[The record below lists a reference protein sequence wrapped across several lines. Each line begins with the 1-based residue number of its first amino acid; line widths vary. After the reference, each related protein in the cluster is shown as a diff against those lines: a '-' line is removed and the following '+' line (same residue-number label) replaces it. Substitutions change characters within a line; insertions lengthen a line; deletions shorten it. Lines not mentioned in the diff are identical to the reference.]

1 MQGVAIDTGK
11 NFDNVPQ
18 EKALE
23 ALLALGFPAN
33 HVAAWAFGL
42 QDLARHV
49 SLNGA
54 KSKESFYATNGVPQG
69 DPMSMIAAAALLGQ
83 WTLEIP

>member
-1 MQGVAIDTGK
+1 M
-11 NFDNVPQ
+11 
-18 EKALE
+18 
-23 ALLALGFPAN
+23 LLPGL
-33 HVAAWAFGL
+33 FGL
-42 QDLARHV
+42 QHLARHV

-54 KSKESFYATNGVPQG
+54 ISKESFYATNGVPQG